1 MDSSDDHDHEA
12 VMNTIGVG
20 VFVGVTGTV
29 LTVKSLKGVTG
40 GGGENRMV
48 TIGGEGSEKVV
59 LVRPN
64 VVVDPVWED
73 ITIQARRSAPRDN
86 IMNGFS
92 LFGGKKM
99 SRDERNRRAKD
110 IAYSEEDEISTCTK
124 DKVFLLVA
132 SSLDDKDSLPG
143 YVYRELIRE
152 AKERADKR
160 KEEHSSGEKSSSSR
174 DEGDD
179 CKRAIRQDVHGIIKH
194 ITATLLEVRPG
205 FSSSPR
211 ITEMSALAVE
221 TIVFG
226 ELYNHVMEEINND
239 PAVYEKDRALDGQ
252 FSRLRIEAEAAGI
265 SNVHARIS
273 DEALRSIKMMPQH
286 HSVQQKLKCCVELLE
301 HVSRLG
307 AEASMGADFL
317 LTLVCQHLALAHVPK
332 LNAECSFLEEF
343 ATDQQLLQGKEGYAL
358 VTIQACVHFLNAS
371 QNLVEDVFQNDD

>member
-1 MDSSDDHDHEA
+1 
-12 VMNTIGVG
+12 
-20 VFVGVTGTV
+20 
-29 LTVKSLKGVTG
+29 
-40 GGGENRMV
+40 
-48 TIGGEGSEKVV
+48 
-59 LVRPN
+59 
-64 VVVDPVWED
+64 
-73 ITIQARRSAPRDN
+73 
-86 IMNGFS
+86 MNGFS

-174 DEGDD
+174 DDEGDD

-194 ITATLLEVRPG
+194 IAATLLEVRPG

-358 VTIQACVHFLNAS
+358 LVTIQACVHFLNAS